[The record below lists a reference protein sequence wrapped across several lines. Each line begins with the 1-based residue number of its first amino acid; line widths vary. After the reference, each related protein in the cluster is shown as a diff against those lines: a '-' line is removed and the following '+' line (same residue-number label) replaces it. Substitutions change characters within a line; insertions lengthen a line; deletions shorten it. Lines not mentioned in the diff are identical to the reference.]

1 MRTGKNKQT
10 KKQLAYQPENSP
22 HQKEKQVFFLLK
34 PVFPDCYTKSCW
46 MPLESFSATQ
56 CLLSS
61 AICLLKTADILIG
74 HLYCDNTWKYT
85 PIKCKN
91 QPNCELHC
99 GQEIHSPQLL
109 NYIFKEI
116 LHHRKSEPRNVN
128 HWTVIYWERFKLFL
142 KQQQNKCCSTEVHK
156 HSSLVLQYSSKPGGF
171 FVVPPPFEFSQMPNA
186 INRSSTG
193 SKQCCTLL
201 HVHLFPARE
210 YTLTYAE
217 AKASLCLPTRDF
229 YHTTKLLCAEYSCNT
244 SE

>member
-1 MRTGKNKQT
+1 
-10 KKQLAYQPENSP
+10 
-22 HQKEKQVFFLLK
+22 
-34 PVFPDCYTKSCW
+34 

-85 PIKCKN
+85 PIKCKK

-142 KQQQNKCCSTEVHK
+142 KQQNKCCSTEVHK
-156 HSSLVLQYSSKPGGF
+156 QSSLVLQYSSKPGGF
-171 FVVPPPFEFSQMPNA
+171 FVVPPPPLNSHRCQMQLTEAAQAASSAALSCTFTYFQLENTHWHMQKQRLHSACPLVTSTILQNYSVQSIPA
-186 INRSSTG
+186 IHLSDKRRRNICSLWNRSEEMRT
-193 SKQCCTLL
+193 
-201 HVHLFPARE
+201 
-210 YTLTYAE
+210 
-217 AKASLCLPTRDF
+217 ASSWWRSVKNEIINSFD
-229 YHTTKLLCAEYSCNT
+229 KNRSCN
-244 SE
+244 